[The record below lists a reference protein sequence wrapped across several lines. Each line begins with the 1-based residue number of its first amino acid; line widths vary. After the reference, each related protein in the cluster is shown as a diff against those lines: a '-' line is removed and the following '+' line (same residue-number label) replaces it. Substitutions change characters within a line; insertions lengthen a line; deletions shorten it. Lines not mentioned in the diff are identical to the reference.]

1 LGVGGITGWASALVG
16 NLKISGRV
24 GWWLRRLGD
33 LRFYLSI
40 LPPRKALELF
50 SSSSGLN
57 NIDALISY
65 VEKSS

>member
-1 LGVGGITGWASALVG
+1 
-16 NLKISGRV
+16 V

-40 LPPRKALELF
+40 LPPLKALKF
-50 SSSSGLN
+50 FFSSSGLN
-57 NIDALISY
+57 NIDTVISY